1 MGQLHSQQH
10 DNPSSQPVC
19 NIHKQSVTRNSYA
32 CDEGTDGFKIW
43 GNRCADPCI
52 VMPFHCAIGGSH
64 SGFIE
69 NTIMSISKQLST
81 FRRVIVPSSS
91 RSSSQIPSPYLLIS
105 SGVIILLTD
114 MAKNTCCNVLYS
126 NMYVNS
132 TTLPRDTSI
141 Q

>member
-1 MGQLHSQQH
+1 MGQLQSQQP
-10 DNPSSQPVC
+10 DTPSSQPVC
-19 NIHKQSVTRNSYA
+19 NIHKQNVKGNSYA
-32 CDEGTDGFKIW
+32 CDEGRDGFEIW

-52 VMPFHCAIGGSH
+52 VIPFHCAIDGSH

-69 NTIMSISKQLST
+69 NTIMSTRKQLST
-81 FRRVIVPSSS
+81 FRRIIVPSSS

-126 NMYVNS
+126 NMYVNL
-132 TTLPRDTSI
+132 TTLSRDTSI